1 MRISETFNARV
12 LRAECLDKVNVG
24 TVSADPGRFNLLKAE
39 LYWSLRE
46 RFEAGEISGLDDEL
60 AVSQLASIRY
70 KHDLRGRVV
79 IESKEDAKKRGVSSP
94 DRAESLMLCFA
105 DQTPLALYWIR
116 EQGILE
122 GVATRR
128 VRKQQRTPKAQA
140 QATGGRITTLDPAM
154 LQPMVEAVVR
164 QVTPQ
169 IISTLR
175 DGNFLGPMQPVPPVP
190 VGDET
195 SVAWEYPPGYNVSI
209 QPRKYTPIS
218 AQELQWIADNLDVL
232 RQIIERRKA
241 ELCSLDFEIVFLDED
256 KDSSNDPTITKI
268 REFLRF
274 PGGRDWPWATWLG
287 SLLED
292 IFVID
297 APTIEPRYTYGGDLW
312 ALDIISGAMIMPLI
326 DDAGRIPDPP
336 NPGYSQIRYGL
347 PKVFFTKDELLYM
360 PKNRRPYSPIYGFSR
375 VQGVI
380 MSVSIAVRLEQRD
393 LFYFTAGTIPDYLM
407 TTPESWNG
415 KQIAAFQTYWDNLM
429 MGNMRARAV
438 CASCLAV

>member
-1 MRISETFNARV
+1 
-12 LRAECLDKVNVG
+12 
-24 TVSADPGRFNLLKAE
+24 
-39 LYWSLRE
+39 
-46 RFEAGEISGLDDEL
+46 
-60 AVSQLASIRY
+60 
-70 KHDLRGRVV
+70 
-79 IESKEDAKKRGVSSP
+79 
-94 DRAESLMLCFA
+94 
-105 DQTPLALYWIR
+105 
-116 EQGILE
+116 
-122 GVATRR
+122 VATRR

-195 SVAWEYPPGYNVSI
+195 SVAWEYPAGYNVSV

-297 APTIEPRYTYGGDLW
+297 APTIEPRYTYGGDIH

-326 DDAGRIPDPP
+326 DDSGRIPDPP
-336 NPGYSQIRYGL
+336 DPGYVQVRYGL

-393 LFYFTAGTIPDYLM
+393 NFYFTAGTIPDYLM

-429 MGNMRARAV
+429 SGNMRARFGGVRFVPGGLKEIAIKNYAFSLEQWEWLARV
-438 CASCLAV
+438 ICAAFSVTPQPYVRQMNRATAFTQRQTSMELFAGSSKAHACPATDVGAGVSGGVKQGLLQGGMIEG